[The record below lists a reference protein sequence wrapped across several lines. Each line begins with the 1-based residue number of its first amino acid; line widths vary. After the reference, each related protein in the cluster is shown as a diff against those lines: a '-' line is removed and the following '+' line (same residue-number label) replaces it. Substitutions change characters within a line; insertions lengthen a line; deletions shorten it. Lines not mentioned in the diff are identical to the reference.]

1 MLKELYANGPI
12 VASFEPGMDFMYYE
26 KGVYSEVKSNSYMT
40 ESESIPEWE
49 KVIFSCRN
57 YEILIFLNYY

>member
-26 KGVYSEVKSNSYMT
+26 KGVYS
-40 ESESIPEWE
+40 
-49 KVIFSCRN
+49 
-57 YEILIFLNYY
+57 